1 MSRGPVSE
9 KALAD
14 ALALAG
20 KRGSVI
26 LIRPG
31 RDSPCNFEIVSK
43 RESVFVT
50 VKLSRRFHVPV
61 EDIAWQYREEIFR
74 LRMIRGPS
82 TVRKELWVSSRHGSW
97 RFFEVTDTG
106 IAEVLVPVE
115 GLSGTP

>member
-9 KALAD
+9 KALSA

-31 RDSPCNFEIVSK
+31 RDSPCNFEIVS
-43 RESVFVT
+43 RHENVFVT
-50 VKLSRRFHVPV
+50 VKPSRNFHGSPQ
-61 EDIAWQYREEIFR
+61 DIEWQFREEIFR

-82 TVRKELWVSSRHGSW
+82 IVKKELWVCSRYGRW

-106 IAEVLVPVE
+106 IAEVLMPV
-115 GLSGTP
+115 

>member
-9 KALAD
+9 KALTA

-31 RDSPCNFEIVSK
+31 RDSPCNFEIVN
-43 RESVFVT
+43 RHENVFVT
-50 VKLSRRFHVPV
+50 VKPSRHFHGPV
-61 EDIAWQYREEIFR
+61 QDIEWQFREEVFR

-82 TVRKELWVSSRHGSW
+82 MVRKELWVCSRYGRW

-106 IAEVLVPVE
+106 IAEVLVPV
-115 GLSGTP
+115 